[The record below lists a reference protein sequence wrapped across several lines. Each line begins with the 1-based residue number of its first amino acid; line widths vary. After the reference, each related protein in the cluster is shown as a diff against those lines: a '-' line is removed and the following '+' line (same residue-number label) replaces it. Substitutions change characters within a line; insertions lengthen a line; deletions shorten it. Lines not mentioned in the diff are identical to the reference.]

1 MYGLRGVVGTSREAL
16 QYWVLPVDWL
26 EYGGKQIKLGLK
38 YPWWGG
44 NRYVSR
50 GREGVHVKV
59 LREGLRADVS
69 IHFGLVPYQ
78 TSFGYPTFLVALLSD

>member
-1 MYGLRGVVGTSREAL
+1 LRSAVDGSKGRRMYGLRGVVGTSREAL

-38 YPWWGG
+38 YPRWGG

-50 GREGVHVKV
+50 RREGIHVTV
-59 LREGLRADVS
+59 GRAEGGLNRARDDIS
-69 IHFGLVPYQ
+69 IQFMQ
-78 TSFGYPTFLVALLSD
+78 S

>member
-50 GREGVHVKV
+50 GREGIHVHVKV
-59 LREGLRADVS
+59 LRARADVS
-69 IHFGLVPYQ
+69 ISVWYRTKPHLVIQ
-78 TSFGYPTFLVALLSD
+78 HRVAALLSD

>member
-26 EYGGKQIKLGLK
+26 EYGGKQIELGLK

-44 NRYVSR
+44 NRYVGR
-50 GREGVHVKV
+50 GREGIHVKV
-59 LREGLRADVS
+59 GRAKGGLNRARADVS
-69 IHFGLVPYQ
+69 I
-78 TSFGYPTFLVALLSD
+78 SFLQC